1 MISNHPHATAINTI
15 IPGTDRR
22 CIINAN
28 GRSIIITG
36 INGSG
41 KTQLLRS
48 LHAYCEHLLK
58 NDERIEHLQSQIFS
72 IKTFLNENSP
82 SNPNYEGH
90 VNALKFA
97 NERLK
102 NHNNPPIVISDQDT
116 YKSDY
121 KKGKAALILFEATRQ
136 ANFREAS
143 SAISK
148 EKIVQQAAHTE
159 DTSGF
164 FEDYLVSQIT
174 LQAYAESPNIGNNPT
189 AAKTITKWF
198 EKLEIDLKNL
208 FEDPTLRIQFNSNKQ
223 CFFIHQENKTP
234 YRFQNLSSG
243 FSSLLAIYA
252 NLIMKIELRDILPS
266 EMYGLVFIDEIDA
279 HLHVSLQRKVF
290 SFLTEAF
297 PNIQFIITTHSP
309 FVVSSVNNAVIYD
322 ISTLEQ
328 IDDLSMYSYE
338 SILRGLFDTPPVSQI
353 VTDKVERLFDILEEP
368 SPDLKELQ
376 QILKLVSKHESEL
389 DSESAMHVKRAR
401 ILLYKNL
408 QGGSD
413 V

>member
-1 MISNHPHATAINTI
+1 MTSKYPHAVAISAL

-22 CIINAN
+22 CIINAD

-41 KTQLLRS
+41 KTQLLKS
-48 LHAYCEHLLK
+48 LYAYCEQTLTQPETLE
-58 NDERIEHLQSQIFS
+58 NLQFHVSNIQN
-72 IKTFLNENSP
+72 FLDAHSP
-82 SNPNYEGH
+82 AHQSYQGH
-90 VNALKFA
+90 VDALKFA
-97 NERLK
+97 LAKLENAK
-102 NHNNPPIVISDQDT
+102 NPPIAFTNHGKYIDDFN
-116 YKSDY
+116 
-121 KKGKAALILFEATRQ
+121 KGKAVLVLFEATRQ
-136 ANFREAS
+136 ANFREAT

-148 EKIVQQAAHTE
+148 EKIIQQAASSN

-174 LQAYAESPNIGNNPT
+174 LQAYAESPNIGNDPT
-189 AAKTITKWF
+189 SAKLIAKWF
-198 EKLEIDLKNL
+198 EKLENDLKSL
-208 FEDPTLRIQFNSNKQ
+208 FEDPSLYIKFDAKKQ
-223 CFFIHQENKTP
+223 CFFIHQDNKEP
-234 YRFQNLSSG
+234 YRLQNLSSG
-243 FSSLLAIYA
+243 FSSLLAIYT
-252 NLIMKIELRDILPS
+252 NLIMKVELRNISPS

-290 SFLTEAF
+290 SFLIEAF

-309 FVVSSVNNAVIYD
+309 FVVSSVSNAVIYD

-353 VTDKVERLFDILEEP
+353 VTDMVEKLFEILEME
-368 SPDLKELQ
+368 SPNISELQ
-376 QILKLVSKHESEL
+376 QILRIVSKHESDL
-389 DSESAMHVKRAR
+389 DPESAMHIKRAR
-401 ILLYKNL
+401 IILNKSL
-408 QGGSD
+408 QGDTD